1 MSDRLEV
8 EIASLP
14 SMNRK
19 ELIEKWQSE
28 LREPAP
34 KHLRK
39 EVLVPLLSYKLQE
52 REYGG
57 LSHALKRQLRKL
69 ARSFESGTKDAP
81 LHLSSATRIKSGTR
95 FVREWQG
102 QTHTVT
108 VCEDG
113 FEYGAERYKSLSQIA
128 RKITGTRWSGPL
140 FFGLRQN
147 GKKA

>member
-19 ELIEKWQSE
+19 ELIKKWQSE
-28 LREPAP
+28 LKEPAP

-52 REYGG
+52 RRYGG
-57 LSHALKRQLRKL
+57 LSDALKRQLRKL
-69 ARSFESGTKDAP
+69 AKSFESGPKEAP
-81 LHLSSATRIKSGTR
+81 PRLSSGLRIKPGTR
-95 FVREWQG
+95 LIRAWQG

-113 FEYGAERYKSLSQIA
+113 FEYGSERYKSLSQIA

-140 FFGLRQN
+140 FFGLRRN